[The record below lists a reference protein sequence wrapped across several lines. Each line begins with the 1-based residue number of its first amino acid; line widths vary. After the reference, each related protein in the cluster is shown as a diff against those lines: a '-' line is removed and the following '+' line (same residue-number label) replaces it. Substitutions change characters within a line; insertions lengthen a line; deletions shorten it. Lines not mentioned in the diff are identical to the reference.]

1 MSYVRSMRWL
11 ALLLLTG
18 CAFFR
23 ATPTP
28 IPMLRYAAPA
38 GDANALIVMLP
49 GRGDQPDAYKKNGF
63 VAKVQACNPHAD
75 IVCPDAHIGYYYN
88 KSIVERL
95 HEDVL
100 AGARERYEQI
110 WFIGISMGG
119 MGTAAY
125 AGEHPE
131 NVDGAILLAPYM
143 GSNAVIEEVRAAG
156 GPRSWTPPEATT
168 HPLDSVGRFR
178 QMWTWYR
185 DVITQPDA
193 PKLFLGYGAQ
203 DRFAP
208 ANAMVANELPKA
220 QTMAIPGGHK
230 WTTWKPLFDELATR
244 ALTDT
249 GEAREC
255 RLPQDPPVSF
265 AHDVLPLLS
274 DRCFRCHGPDAKAR
288 KADLRLDDKDSVFGE
303 RDGGAVIVKGAP
315 ERSELMRR
323 ITATDDELMPPRDSH
338 LQLSKNE
345 IELLRRWIKQGAP
358 WTTHWS
364 FVPPETKEAAT
375 ASIDTFV
382 GKRLQQRGWQANA
395 PAQPAALLRR
405 VYLDLTGLPPTPAQ
419 LDAFLRDPSDA
430 SYERIVD
437 ELLASPHYG
446 ERMAWPWLEASRY
459 ADTDGYQADPTRTAW
474 PWRDWLVRA
483 LNDNMPFDQFTAEVL
498 AGDLIPDAN
507 QDQQLATGF
516 LRNNAHNGEGG
527 RISEETR
534 IENIFDRT
542 ETVATVWMGL
552 TFECARCHDHK
563 YDPISQRDYYRLFSF
578 FNQTSETG
586 GGRRG
591 GRLQPTMRYV
601 GDVKKR
607 ARLLTVD
614 AELAKLRR
622 QLQQREP
629 EQDAQQPQWQKDTAA
644 RIKAAHAAMQP
655 ARLSS
660 WLRSQPFAPG
670 RAGVNSMYAEAFAPE
685 RAKSITEGDEWQRDP
700 SLVDGKPHVFAQ
712 GQYTTYFHRTIE
724 AATARRMRVSLGSD
738 DAIKVWCNGK
748 LILANNAR
756 RGVAANQER
765 AELPL
770 KAGSNE
776 LLVKIINYGGSSGL
790 YFRRVE
796 ETVAGLPSGVVQA
809 LRTAKNK
816 RSAQQRRALQRQF
829 RREQVPGYAARDD
842 QLQALQHEQAAL
854 RGTGIDVSVMDEL
867 PPNKRRKT
875 RILERGNYQQPQQV
889 VQTGTPAFLP
899 PLAGKPNRLALA
911 RWLVSGK
918 HPLTARVAV
927 NRAWQTFFGRGLVA
941 TTEDFGRQGD
951 RASHP
956 QLLDW
961 LANDFVSN
969 GWNVKRLHR
978 QIVTSRT
985 YRQSSAA
992 SANAFRDDPDN
1003 VLLGRSQRHRLP
1015 AWMLR
1020 DQALALSGK
1029 LAALVG
1035 GKPVNPYQPEG
1046 IWSEATF
1053 GTIRYMRG
1061 NGDDLYRRSL
1071 YVFWRRIVGPTVFFD
1086 TQTRQQCV
1094 VRRSITNTP
1103 LHALTTLNETGFV
1116 ESARGLATRAFHAGD
1131 TADARI
1137 TWLLRAAAARAP
1149 TSAEHKVLRAR
1160 LDQSIR
1166 HFTDNAA
1173 AATQLLEV
1181 GDAAPDA
1188 SIPAAEL
1195 AGLCIIASIVLNL
1208 DEVLTRS

>member
-1 MSYVRSMRWL
+1 MRWL

-18 CAFFR
+18 CAFVR
-23 ATPTP
+23 VTPTP
-28 IPMLRYAAPA
+28 MPMERFAAPA
-38 GDANALIVMLP
+38 GDANMLVVMLP
-49 GRGDQPDAYKKNGF
+49 GRGDRPGAYAKNGF
-63 VAKVQACNPHAD
+63 VAKVQECNPHAD
-75 IVCPDAHIGYYYN
+75 IICPDAHIGYYYN

-110 WFIGISMGG
+110 WFVGISLGG

-125 AGEHPE
+125 AGEHPQ

-143 GSNAVIEEVRAAG
+143 GSAAVIEDVRAAG
-156 GPRSWTPPEATT
+156 GVRSWTHPEPDT
-168 HPLDSVGRFR
+168 PVQDSVSRFR
-178 QMWTWYR
+178 QMWNWYR
-185 DVITQPDA
+185 GVVTKPASA
-193 PKLFLGYGAQ
+193 PELFVGYGEQ
-203 DRFAP
+203 DRFAE
-208 ANAMVANELPKA
+208 ANAMVAKELPHDRA
-220 QTMAIPGGHK
+220 LTIPGGHK
-230 WTTWKPLFDELATR
+230 WTTWKPLFAELAAR

-249 GEAREC
+249 GDVREC
-255 RLPQDPPVSF
+255 RMPQDPPVSF

-288 KADLRLDDKDSVFGE
+288 KGDLRLDDQDSVFGD
-303 RDGGAVIVKGAP
+303 RDGYAVVVKGEP
-315 ERSELMRR
+315 DRSELMRR
-323 ITATDDELMPPRDSH
+323 ITATDDGLMPPRDSH
-338 LQLSKNE
+338 LQLDAKE
-345 IELLRRWIKQGAP
+345 IQLLRTWIKQGAS

-364 FVPPETKEAAT
+364 FVAPQAPSVAAP
-375 ASIDTFV
+375 SIDTFV
-382 GKRLQQRGWQANA
+382 AARLQQRGSQHSA

-419 LDAFLRDPSDA
+419 LDAFLLDPTGA
-430 SYERIVD
+430 AYERTVD
-437 ELLASPHYG
+437 QLLASPHYG

-483 LNDNMPFDQFTAEVL
+483 LNHNMPFDQFTAEVL
-498 AGDLIPDAN
+498 AGDLIPDAT
-507 QDQQLATGF
+507 QDQRLATGF

-527 RISEETR
+527 RIAEETR
-534 IENIFDRT
+534 VENVFDRT

-563 YDPISQRDYYRLFSF
+563 YDPIPQSDYYRLFSF
-578 FNQTSETG
+578 FNQTTETG

-601 GDVKKR
+601 GDPKKR
-607 ARLLTVD
+607 ARLLVVE
-614 AELAKLRR
+614 AELAKLSR
-622 QLQQREP
+622 QLQTKDAAR
-629 EQDAQQPQWQKDTAA
+629 DAQQPQWEQDTAA
-644 RIKAAHAAMQP
+644 RIKAAQANMQP
-655 ARLSS
+655 ATLST

-670 RAGVNSMYAEAFAPE
+670 RAGVNSMYAERFAPE
-685 RAKSITEGDEWQRDP
+685 HAKSIREGDDWRRDE
-700 SLVDGKPHVFAQ
+700 SLVDGQPHVFAQ
-712 GQYTTYFHRTIE
+712 GQYTTYFHRTID
-724 AATARRMRVSLGSD
+724 APSARRMRVALGSD
-738 DAIKVWCNGK
+738 DAIKVWCNGQ

-770 KAGSNE
+770 RAGRNE

-796 ETVAGLPSGVVQA
+796 ETVADLPSAVVQA
-809 LRTAKNK
+809 LRTSKAK
-816 RSAQQRRALQRQF
+816 RSAPQRRALQRQF
-829 RREQVPGYAARDD
+829 RRERVPGYAERDD
-842 QLQALQHEQAAL
+842 QRQALAREQAAL
-854 RGTGIDVSVMDEL
+854 RTTGRDVSVMDEL
-867 PPNKRRKT
+867 PPNRRRKT
-875 RILERGNYQQPQQV
+875 RILERGNYQQPQGV
-889 VQTGTPAFLP
+889 VQAGTPSFLP
-899 PLAGKPNRLALA
+899 PLAGEPNRMALA

-961 LANDFVSN
+961 LANDFVDN

-985 YRQSSAA
+985 YMQSSAA
-992 SANAFRDDPDN
+992 TAESFRDDPDN

-1029 LAALVG
+1029 LVTQIG
-1035 GKPVNPYQPEG
+1035 GQPVNPYQPEG

-1053 GTIRYMRG
+1053 GTIRYLRG

-1086 TQTRQQCV
+1086 TQTRQACV

-1116 ESARGLATRAFHAGD
+1116 EAARGLATRAFHAGESD
-1131 TADARI
+1131 EARI
-1137 TWLLRAAAARAP
+1137 AWLVRAATARPP
-1149 TSAEHKVLRAR
+1149 TVAERKLLHNR
-1160 LDQSIR
+1160 LTQSIR
-1166 HFTDNAA
+1166 HFHDNPA
-1173 AATQLLEV
+1173 AATQLLHV
-1181 GDAAPDA
+1181 GDSAPDA
-1188 SIPAAEL
+1188 TVPQDEL

-1208 DEVLTRS
+1208 DEVLTRP